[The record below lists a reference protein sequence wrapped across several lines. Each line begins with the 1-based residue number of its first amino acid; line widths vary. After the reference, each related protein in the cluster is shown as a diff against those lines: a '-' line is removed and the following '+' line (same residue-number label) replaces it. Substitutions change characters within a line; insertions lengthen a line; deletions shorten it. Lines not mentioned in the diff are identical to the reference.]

1 MKRSFHGFITCRNVT
16 LPYLTTKRE
25 CRQQEVSRPLC
36 RVEYETQNY
45 TTQARKCNEVSVEDC
60 FSIAIPQY
68 NVVSASSRSLLK
80 KVTSHQNR
88 LGRKWYGWILGLDE
102 HTLKKENRI
111 FLLYKEIQSEAVAKS
126 YMRKGFLIYEEM
138 RKYFRIYDEAVSH
151 I

>member
-1 MKRSFHGFITCRNVT
+1 MMCMTCRNVT

-68 NVVSASSRSLLK
+68 NVVSASRCMLTLSYSSQGSPGFPRNCLPVSCGDISFK
-80 KVTSHQNR
+80 KS
-88 LGRKWYGWILGLDE
+88 
-102 HTLKKENRI
+102 
-111 FLLYKEIQSEAVAKS
+111 
-126 YMRKGFLIYEEM
+126 
-138 RKYFRIYDEAVSH
+138 
-151 I
+151 